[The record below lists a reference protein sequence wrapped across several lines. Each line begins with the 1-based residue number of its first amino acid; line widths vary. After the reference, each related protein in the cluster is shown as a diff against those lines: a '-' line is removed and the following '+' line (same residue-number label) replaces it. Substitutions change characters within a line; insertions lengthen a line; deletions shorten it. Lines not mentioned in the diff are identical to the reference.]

1 MTLVVNPKNK
11 QQEKIIKVFMQSL
24 DINFHSEEEAALAI
38 RIDQIKTD
46 KRTYLLKGFQ
56 SFPITRPN
64 KKSFAIESKLLDIY
78 ANGSSVAE
86 ASVDF
91 YDQFDYTYQRL
102 TNIEDKKLSKHLL
115 EAKKFIT
122 LLVDQVKEK

>member
-1 MTLVVNPKNK
+1 MTLVVTPKNK

-38 RIDQIKTD
+38 RIDHIKTD
-46 KRTYLLKGFQ
+46 RRTYFLKGFQ
-56 SFPITRPN
+56 SFPITRPD

-78 ANGSSVAE
+78 AYGSSVKE
-86 ASVDF
+86 ASANF
-91 YDQFDYTYQRL
+91 YDQFDYTFQRL
-102 TNIEDKKLSKHLL
+102 TSIEDEKLSKHLL

-122 LLVDQVKEK
+122 LLVDQIKEK

>member
-24 DINFHSEEEAALAI
+24 DINFHSEAEAALAI

-102 TNIEDKKLSKHLL
+102 TNIEDEKLSKHLL

>member
-1 MTLVVNPKNK
+1 MTLVVSPKNK
-11 QQEKIIKVFMQSL
+11 QQEKVIKTFMQSL
-24 DINFHSEEEAALAI
+24 DINFLSEEEAALAI
-38 RIDQIKTD
+38 RIDRINTA
-46 KRTYLLKGFQ
+46 KRIYYLKGFQ
-56 SFPITRPN
+56 SFPITRPD

-78 ANGSSVAE
+78 ATGTSVKE
-86 ASVDF
+86 ASTDF

-102 TNIEDKKLSKHLL
+102 TNMEDAKLSNPLL